1 MSGGA
6 DAFSDDDSDRRITDI
21 NVTPLVDIT
30 LVLLI
35 IFMVTT
41 TYIVNPTIK
50 VDLPKAASGSEQMR
64 TTLALTLSKEGG
76 LYLNGEKS
84 DEGAVTRFIGD
95 ELPKNPDL
103 QAIIA
108 ADRIVPH
115 GNVVRVI
122 DIVKRA
128 GVRKFA
134 INVESPAALG
144 STPAPVDPSAPAAPT
159 DPSAPAG
166 SAAPG
171 APPGEPAAP
180 GGGAAPP
187 ARPNER

>member
-1 MSGGA
+1 MAGA
-6 DAFSDDDSDRRITDI
+6 ASQFEDDDSGRMITEI

-41 TYIVNPTIK
+41 TYIVNPSIK
-50 VDLPKAASGSEQMR
+50 VDLPKAMSGSDQTR
-64 TTLALTLSKEGG
+64 TTLALTLTKDGQ

-84 DEGAVTRFIGD
+84 DEAQVARQIAA

-108 ADRIVPH
+108 ADKVVSH
-115 GNVVRVI
+115 GSVVHII
-122 DIVKRA
+122 DFVKRA

-134 INVESPAALG
+134 INVDSAV
-144 STPAPVDPSAPAAPT
+144 STLMPAPAAET
-159 DPSAPAG
+159 
-166 SAAPG
+166 
-171 APPGEPAAP
+171 
-180 GGGAAPP
+180 GAAP
-187 ARPNER
+187 AR